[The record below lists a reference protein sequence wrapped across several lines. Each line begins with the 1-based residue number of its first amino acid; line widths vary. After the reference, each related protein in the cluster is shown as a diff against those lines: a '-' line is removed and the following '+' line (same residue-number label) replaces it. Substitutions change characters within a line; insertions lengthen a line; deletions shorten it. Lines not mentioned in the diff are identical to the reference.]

1 MMDIKSPDV
10 VFLGST
16 FEESDPRVIDG
27 RSGEDGSR
35 GGDGRIFKNAMP
47 MDFSRL
53 NYEVMS
59 DTKMC
64 YESIPLLK
72 DAVRESIRRPYMVE
86 EGLDGVMWLIRS
98 SAE

>member
-1 MMDIKSPDV
+1 MSF
-10 VFLGST
+10 FLAPPSKNPILASST
-16 FEESDPRVIDG
+16 AAPARTG
-27 RSGEDGSR
+27 ARS
-35 GGDGRIFKNAMP
+35 GDGRIFKNAMP

-53 NYEVMS
+53 NCEVMS

-98 SAE
+98 SAA

>member
-1 MMDIKSPDV
+1 
-10 VFLGST
+10 
-16 FEESDPRVIDG
+16 
-27 RSGEDGSR
+27 
-35 GGDGRIFKNAMP
+35 MP

-72 DAVRESIRRPYMVE
+72 DAVRESIRRPYMVDS
-86 EGLDGVMWLIRS
+86 GLGGVMWLIRS
-98 SAE
+98 STE

>member
-1 MMDIKSPDV
+1 
-10 VFLGST
+10 
-16 FEESDPRVIDG
+16 
-27 RSGEDGSR
+27 
-35 GGDGRIFKNAMP
+35 MP

-64 YESIPLLK
+64 YESIPLLKLK

-98 SAE
+98 STA

>member
-1 MMDIKSPDV
+1 
-10 VFLGST
+10 
-16 FEESDPRVIDG
+16 
-27 RSGEDGSR
+27 
-35 GGDGRIFKNAMP
+35 MP

-53 NYEVMS
+53 NCEVMS

>member
-1 MMDIKSPDV
+1 
-10 VFLGST
+10 
-16 FEESDPRVIDG
+16 
-27 RSGEDGSR
+27 
-35 GGDGRIFKNAMP
+35 MP

-53 NYEVMS
+53 NCEVMS

-86 EGLDGVMWLIRS
+86 EGLGGVMWLTRRS
-98 SAE
+98 AA

>member
-1 MMDIKSPDV
+1 MSF
-10 VFLGST
+10 FLAPPSRNPILASST
-16 FEESDPRVIDG
+16 AAPARTG
-27 RSGEDGSR
+27 ARA
-35 GGDGRIFKNAMP
+35 GDGRIFKNAMP